1 MNFFKKVKLRRLQ
14 EAITSNGKP
23 LSPNPENPKKEDDL
37 EIPDFS
43 KVGDIEPS
51 KDTNSAQA
59 PQPTT
64 TPEAN
69 PEGNQPQDNPEAEDP
84 NAEGENPE
92 GEEQP
97 QDDDGLGDMSEE
109 QPQDEAPADDVT
121 PGADD
126 ELKQAEVDL
135 FSKLTPAQIQ
145 VKNTE
150 LKSQF
155 VKTYISITYTLGV
168 RRINGCGTVGS
179 TLHGYGI
186 AALRYAALVNH
197 YISISV
203 SQLYAIR
210 TGSCLCHNH
219 RLRTERYIYRISARQ
234 TVITILRAAEY
245 AVIDISRYLC
255 VWIACACALQLPQ
268 SITLL

>member
-155 VKTYISITYTLGV
+155 VKTYISITNAIERLSKVDRKEYTIKPLNFV
-168 RRINGCGTVGS
+168 IKKMIELKDLTKE
-179 TLHGYGI
+179 
-186 AALRYAALVNH
+186 ALVINFSNKSYVENQIVLQRIMAVYLNFINIIEELKLDMENEQKTPTKFSFIKKK
-197 YISISV
+197 YIGK
-203 SQLYAIR
+203 R
-210 TGSCLCHNH
+210 
-219 RLRTERYIYRISARQ
+219 
-234 TVITILRAAEY
+234 
-245 AVIDISRYLC
+245 
-255 VWIACACALQLPQ
+255 
-268 SITLL
+268 

>member
-43 KVGDIEPS
+43 KVGDIEPD
-51 KDTNSAQA
+51 KDTNSTQA

-64 TPEAN
+64 TPE
-69 PEGNQPQDNPEAEDP
+69 GNQPQEDPSAQDNLEAEDP

-155 VKTYISITYTLGV
+155 VKTYISIANA
-168 RRINGCGTVGS
+168 IE
-179 TLHGYGI
+179 
-186 AALRYAALVNH
+186 
-197 YISISV
+197 SISNV
-203 SQLYAIR
+203 DSMYTSNMLKPLESMMEAY
-210 TGSCLCHNH
+210 TN
-219 RLRTERYIYRISARQ
+219 Q
-234 TVITILRAAEY
+234 TYEEY
-245 AVIDISRYLC
+245 KI
-255 VWIACACALQLPQ
+255 
-268 SITLL
+268 

>member
-43 KVGDIEPS
+43 KVGDIEPD
-51 KDTNSAQA
+51 KDTNSTQA

-64 TPEAN
+64 TPE
-69 PEGNQPQDNPEAEDP
+69 GNQPQEDPSAQDNLEAEDP

-155 VKTYISITYTLGV
+155 VKTYISIANAIERLSKVDRKEYSIKPLNFVIKKMIELKDLTKE
-168 RRINGCGTVGS
+168 
-179 TLHGYGI
+179 
-186 AALRYAALVNH
+186 ALVINFSNKSYVENQIVLQRIMAVYLNFINIIEELKIDMENEQKTPTKFSFIKKK
-197 YISISV
+197 YIGK
-203 SQLYAIR
+203 R
-210 TGSCLCHNH
+210 
-219 RLRTERYIYRISARQ
+219 
-234 TVITILRAAEY
+234 
-245 AVIDISRYLC
+245 
-255 VWIACACALQLPQ
+255 
-268 SITLL
+268 